1 MKTGMSSVVE
11 EDTKGKRVAY
21 KDMHTLYE
29 AEQKRADKLSRD
41 EAARELK
48 NGENSDW
55 DAILT
60 PVNTMAGQISTISST
75 DLSNIQTY
83 EYVILAITILTLL
96 VAIVL
101 IFMKRK

>member
-1 MKTGMSSVVE
+1 MSSVVE
-11 EDTKGKRVAY
+11 EDTKGRRVAY

-55 DAILT
+55 VTKQL
-60 PVNTMAGQISTISST
+60 
-75 DLSNIQTY
+75 
-83 EYVILAITILTLL
+83 
-96 VAIVL
+96 
-101 IFMKRK
+101 RKALDPRP